1 MLLSRKLKKYAFF
14 MPMVI
19 WLLVFLLYPTL
30 DLIRLSFKDIGFVTE
45 GSTGY
50 TFDNFTQLFSHSDF
64 YTILRVTI
72 IFVFFSVLLQMS
84 LGFILARIMVA
95 GEERGLLGTVLVRT
109 SVLIGWVIPGVVVG
123 IIWNLFLTESST
135 GILNYWLNTWGI
147 GRVPFLSDP
156 TWALISVTVANV
168 WRGTAASMIMQYAGL
183 KVLPNEIHEAAI
195 IDGASFIQET
205 LYVTIPAMKPVL
217 YTNLVLITIKTVN
230 TFDSIISLTGGGPG
244 RSTEVL
250 ALSSY
255 LRVFRQFD
263 LGSGASIAVILFTVN
278 LLMTLVYSRLIDF
291 DEEKGRTV

>member
-1 MLLSRKLKKYAFF
+1 MLLSRKNKRFAFF
-14 MPMVI
+14 LPMVV

-45 GSTGY
+45 GTSGY
-50 TFDNFTQLFSHSDF
+50 TFENYTQLFQHSDF

-72 IFVFFSVLLQMS
+72 IFVFFSVLFQMF
-84 LGFILARIMVA
+84 LGFVLARVMVA
-95 GEERGLLGTVLVRT
+95 GEDRGLVGTVVVRT

-123 IIWNLFLTESST
+123 IIWNLFLTESTT
-135 GILNYWLNTWGI
+135 GILNYWLNAWGI
-147 GRVPFLSDP
+147 GRLPFLSDP
-156 TWALISVTVANV
+156 TWALISVTVANI

-183 KVLPNEIHEAAI
+183 KVLPNELHEAAV

-230 TFDSIISLTGGGPG
+230 TFDSIIALTGGGPG

-250 ALSSY
+250 ALSAY

-263 LGSGASIAVILFTVN
+263 LGSGAAIAVILFVIN
-278 LLMTLVYSRLIDF
+278 LVMTLIYSRIIDF
-291 DEEKGRTV
+291 EEEKGRAA

>member
-30 DLIRLSFKDIGFVTE
+30 DLIRLSFKEIGFVTE

-50 TFDNFTQLFSHSDF
+50 TFDNFTQLFGHSDF
-64 YTILRVTI
+64 YTILRVTL

-135 GILNYWLNTWGI
+135 GILNYWLTTWGI
-147 GRVPFLSDP
+147 GRLPFLSDP
-156 TWALISVTVANV
+156 TWALISVTIANV

-263 LGSGASIAVILFTVN
+263 LGSGAAIAVILFTVN
-278 LLMTLVYSRLIDF
+278 LIMTLVYSRLIDF

>member
-1 MLLSRKLKKYAFF
+1 MLLSRKNKRFTFF
-14 MPMVI
+14 LPMVV

-45 GSTGY
+45 GTSGY
-50 TFDNFTQLFSHSDF
+50 TFENYTQLFQHSDF

-72 IFVFFSVLLQMS
+72 IFVFFSVLFQMF
-84 LGFILARIMVA
+84 LGFVLARVMVA
-95 GEERGLLGTVLVRT
+95 GEDRGLVGTVVVRT

-123 IIWNLFLTESST
+123 IIWNLFLTESTT
-135 GILNYWLNTWGI
+135 GILNYWLNAWGI
-147 GRVPFLSDP
+147 GRLPFLSDP
-156 TWALISVTVANV
+156 TWALISVTVANI

-183 KVLPNEIHEAAI
+183 KVLPNELHEAAV

-230 TFDSIISLTGGGPG
+230 TFDSIIALTGGGPG

-250 ALSSY
+250 ALSAY

-263 LGSGASIAVILFTVN
+263 LGSGAAIAVILFVIN
-278 LLMTLVYSRLIDF
+278 LVMTLIYSRIIDF
-291 DEEKGRTV
+291 EEEKGRAA